1 MSVVRYEN
9 YPKVLQALE
18 LISQGHTV
26 TQACIKA
33 TVTLDAFE
41 KAIDGDEQLK
51 SLRAEAERR
60 GHDSLA
66 DALINI
72 DNHKIHGQS
81 DPKMARVVS
90 DNIKWFLE
98 KKDPKR
104 FGQKVEVN
112 HNVTVDRAI
121 TNALNAARG
130 RVAAIAKS
138 PDVVD
143 AEFVTI
149 PSDEDIMR
157 DILS

>member
-18 LISQGHTV
+18 YISQGHTV
-26 TQACIKA
+26 TTACQKA
-33 TVTLDAFE
+33 VVTLDAFE
-41 KAIDGDEQLK
+41 KAIEADEQLK
-51 SLRAEAERR
+51 ALRVEAERR

-72 DNHKIHGQS
+72 DNHTIHGQT

-112 HNVTVDRAI
+112 HNVTMDRAI
-121 TNALNAARG
+121 TNALNEARR
-130 RVAAIAKS
+130 RVSSMARS

-143 AEFVTI
+143 AEFITL
-149 PSDEDIMR
+149 PSDDDIMR
-157 DILS
+157 EILS